1 MFGFSIRELVVF
13 AALGAIPLLLA
24 IFTVGGIVYFVRADR
39 RNRKD

>member
-1 MFGFSIRELVVF
+1 MFGFSSQELLVF

-39 RNRKD
+39 GNRED